1 MGRRTVNAVKRKLAN
16 RQGATFVFAMVTL
29 LILTLFSAEL
39 MQEASTALHN
49 SMLLRKSEKA
59 YASIS
64 SAARL
69 IQDSLKAAPDMTF
82 AEREGTGWTW
92 ESLSKSDNQLVQ
104 NVLIAALN
112 GADPIELVW
121 RVTSDGWPELEDAFT
136 DAPLTVTAEYA
147 TEKALADFV
156 SDDSPCKPTVTIR
169 FCHPDYKMTMRI
181 TARDVEAITDADN
194 VLKGYVVTFAENGEL
209 DIALSLGAS

>member
-1 MGRRTVNAVKRKLAN
+1 MNAIQRKLSS
-16 RQGATFVFAMVTL
+16 RQGVTLVFSMVTL

-39 MQEASTALHN
+39 MEEALTVLHN
-49 SMLLRKSEKA
+49 SVLLRNSEKA
-59 YASIS
+59 YASVN

-69 IQDSLKAAPDMTF
+69 IQNSLNASGAFIMENGTWNSAFDNEIVRNIVLKALNADDG
-82 AEREGTGWTW
+82 ER
-92 ESLSKSDNQLVQ
+92 
-104 NVLIAALN
+104 
-112 GADPIELVW
+112 IEIVW
-121 RVTSDGWPELEDAFT
+121 RVKSDGWPELENAFT

-147 TEKALADFV
+147 TEKALADFMNRN
-156 SDDSPCKPTVTIR
+156 SPCKPTVTIR

-194 VLKGYVVTFAENGEL
+194 AVKGYVVTFAENGEL